1 MKENELNDYVT
12 FGKEVIGIISSFSTS
27 DKEKIKEI
35 LDIIDKYSDV
45 KRDYNAC
52 IGMFS

>member
-1 MKENELNDYVT
+1 MKENEINDYAT
-12 FGKEVIGIISSFSTS
+12 FGKEVIRIITCFSTS
-27 DKEKIKEI
+27 DEEKIKEI

-45 KRDYNAC
+45 KHDYNAC